1 MTWCGMEILREQESR
16 RNGLPLNKKSSQ
28 DALKL
33 TKDLETFSMK
43 RKEREIFIVILSN
56 QKICSAVKIL
66 PPYYMIQ

>member
-33 TKDLETFSMK
+33 TKDLKTFSMK

>member
-1 MTWCGMEILREQESR
+1 MTWCGMETLREQESR
-16 RNGLPLNKKSSQ
+16 RNGLQLNKKSSQ

-33 TKDLETFSMK
+33 TKDLEAFSKK
-43 RKEREIFIVILSN
+43 REKREIFIVILSN